1 MTVAIAK
8 LAAASLLLA
17 GLTFGQAPSA
27 RVRVVHASPDAPA
40 VDIYVDGAVALDGIP
55 FDTATDYVPVPAG
68 QRIFQVFVAGT
79 QTKVAE
85 VNVSLAGGASFT
97 VVAAGFAG
105 TKTPGLRLLLLQD
118 IQPQDMASGYI
129 RVLHAAPSA
138 PAVDVYVG
146 APYQTLRNRTA
157 ALTNVPFGVNSGYL
171 AAPANT
177 GLMARVTPTGTRT
190 IAIQS
195 ARLSLPMGSAFTV
208 IAVDN
213 PAGGTTTPFDFLII
227 QDR

>member
-1 MTVAIAK
+1 
-8 LAAASLLLA
+8 
-17 GLTFGQAPSA
+17 
-27 RVRVVHASPDAPA
+27 
-40 VDIYVDGAVALDGIP
+40 
-55 FDTATDYVPVPAG
+55 
-68 QRIFQVFVAGT
+68 
-79 QTKVAE
+79 
-85 VNVSLAGGASFT
+85 
-97 VVAAGFAG
+97 
-105 TKTPGLRLLLLQD
+105 
-118 IQPQDMASGYI
+118 MASGYI

-157 ALTNVPFGVNSGYL
+157 TLTNVPFGINSGYL
-171 AAPANT
+171 AVPANT

>member
-1 MTVAIAK
+1 MKLAIAK

-118 IQPQDMASGYI
+118 ILPQDMAAGYL

-146 APYQTLRNRTA
+146 APFQTLRNRTA
-157 ALTNVPFGVNSGYL
+157 ALTNVPFGINSGYL
-171 AAPANT
+171 AVPANT

-195 ARLSLPMGSAFTV
+195 GRLSLPMGSAFTV
-208 IAVDN
+208 IAIDN
-213 PAGGTTTPFDFLII
+213 PGGTTPFDFLII

>member
-1 MTVAIAK
+1 MKFAIAK

-17 GLTFGQAPSA
+17 GLMFGQAPSA
-27 RVRVVHASPDAPA
+27 RVRVIHASPDAPA

-55 FDTATDYVPVPAG
+55 YKAATDYVSVPAG

-85 VNVSLAGGASFT
+85 VNVSLGGGASFT
-97 VVAAGFAG
+97 VIAAGFAA
-105 TKTPGLRLLLLQD
+105 KTPALRLLLLQD
-118 IQPQDMASGYI
+118 ILPLDMASGYL
-129 RVLHAAPSA
+129 RVVHGAPSA

-146 APYQTLRNRTA
+146 APFQTLRNRTA
-157 ALTNVPFGVNSGYL
+157 ALTNVPFAANSNYL
-171 AAPANT
+171 PVPANT
-177 GLMARVTPTGTRT
+177 GLMARVTPAGTRT

-195 ARLSLPMGSAFTV
+195 GRLSLPMGAVFTV
-208 IAVDN
+208 IAIDN
-213 PAGGTTTPFDFLII
+213 PGGATPFDFLLV